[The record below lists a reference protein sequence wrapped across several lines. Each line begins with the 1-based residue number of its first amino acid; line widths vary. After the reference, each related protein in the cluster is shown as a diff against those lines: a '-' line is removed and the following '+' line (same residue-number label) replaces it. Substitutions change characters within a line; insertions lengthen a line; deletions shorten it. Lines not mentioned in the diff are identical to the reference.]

1 MKRVVSIIILV
12 ILILG
17 LFPALG
23 WNNSVNAES
32 NSSSSTVDVIIQTDG
47 GKQAVARSIKKLG
60 GRINYS
66 YQNVPVLAA
75 TIPVEVLPSVY
86 HLPGVIKVAKD
97 RLVYLGDGSDLDGKT
112 RPTNFTVKD
121 TSGVIVKS
129 IDPAI
134 FESTT
139 SPQGYGDFLFSGADQ
154 IWGDTTFGKGSV
166 VAVVDS
172 GTVPN
177 LCLAHAVTGAPG
189 YPDGYNATGDG
200 IPATDPE
207 NFWHGTHVGGVL
219 ASYCILDFTGKPDDL
234 LYRAI
239 STYLPWDDGTVP
251 IFGQA
256 PLTQIY
262 PVKVFSTDGS
272 GSPTS
277 VILDGLDHL
286 LTLKRENLLDVDVV
300 NLSFGGPTWFDGRD
314 ILDTFLE
321 KFREENILV
330 VAAAGNGGPLP
341 NSLASPATSFDS
353 IAVGALDYADPS
365 RIVYEYLGLINDF
378 GPGQGMVMRPTEEVR
393 VANFSSRGP
402 MSDGRFGPDL
412 STSGMWSFQSGP
424 KNELRWDSGTSFSA
438 PVVAGTAALLNAYYE
453 AENDRDTPWVDLR
466 NSLLL
471 SANRDIVGA
480 SWQDI
485 NTVGYGALDAVAAL
499 EILIS
504 GDTQLKYPVK
514 TAKLRTN
521 ILGNPM
527 SADRQEFKSG
537 AVSLNPSESY
547 DLVFDIVSSTSKVT
561 IEVYDIT
568 TPDNSAYAYWPNS
581 LKVQVQSAK
590 RSDFPL
596 PINTYW
602 DPYISGS
609 EFTVEIEDGTWAMN
623 DNPLAY
629 QPMEPGLMKVSLI
642 GDYANESQVSFKMRV
657 IRENETKPVHEIPF
671 AKSIFN
677 MGDEFNLPVEIPLGV
692 SKATFDLVWN
702 RDWGKFPTSDIDM
715 LVYDPDGN
723 LVSLDGA
730 TGNTPE
736 RAVITDPVPGI
747 WTIRIEA
754 IEVYKTDLFRL
765 NLKTEYRN
773 SASNSKKMISHL
785 VPPFDIIT
793 QHPVIESILGTADDT
808 ATTYIIWLPIIP

>member
-677 MGDEFNLPVEIPLGV
+677 MGDEFNLPVEIPHGV